1 MSRPLTTL
9 TALAALVLLPVA
21 IPVSAQQPEASG
33 TTSVIRAQG
42 NPHLN
47 AFKALLSKR
56 ADLRLQ
62 VEQRG
67 IDAAFTDWLRAEKP
81 EAYREAMQRGETVAA
96 RPIIRAQGH
105 PYLQTFKVLANRR
118 ADLRYKQAT
127 YGTDVAFT
135 EWLRTEKPGVYHET
149 VQRIAE
155 KKSGVKPVRNTGRE

>member
-9 TALAALVLLPVA
+9 VALATLALLPG
-21 IPVSAQQPEASG
+21 ITPVSAQLPDTSG
-33 TTSVIRAQG
+33 AAPVVRAQG
-42 NPHLN
+42 NPYLN

-62 VEQRG
+62 IEQRG
-67 IDAAFTDWLRAEKP
+67 IDAVFTDWLRTEKP
-81 EAYREAMQRGETVAA
+81 EAYREAVQRGETVAA